1 MALSAIAVNENKKAS
16 KSKDKKAKKNV
27 SLDKQE
33 RLAEIL
39 NDSPRI
45 ASLNGTEW
53 EIRALRMGT
62 QWLIAKKCIEVA
74 KVENANFGD
83 IVKQFAVNIPAVIE
97 VLVLALLND
106 KEKIFKDG
114 DDKNGYSDLYNATY
128 DTLMWECKT
137 EEFGHIFLETL
148 QLLDISFFLESQR
161 MLEMFR
167 EMTLTRKTTLEQK

>member
-114 DDKNGYSDLYNATY
+114 DDKKGYSDLYNATY
-128 DTLMWECKT
+128 DTLLWECKT

>member
-114 DDKNGYSDLYNATY
+114 DDKKGYSDLYKATY
-128 DTLMWECKT
+128 DTLLWECKT

-167 EMTLTRKTTLEQK
+167 EMTLARKRTLEQK

>member
-1 MALSAIAVNENKKAS
+1 MNKTKNIK
-16 KSKDKKAKKNV
+16 KSNV
-27 SLDKQE
+27 SLDAQS

-39 NDSPRI
+39 NDSPRLV
-45 ASLNGTEW
+45 SLNGTEW

-83 IVKQFAVNIPAVIE
+83 IVKQFAVNIPAVID
-97 VLVLALLND
+97 VLTLALIND
-106 KEKIFKDG
+106 KNRIY
-114 DDKNGYSDLYNATY
+114 KNGNEYEGFSELYKATY

-148 QLLDISFFLESQR
+148 QLLDVNFFMESQR
-161 MLEMFR
+161 MLEIFR
-167 EMTLTRKTTLEQK
+167 EMTLARKNQTLEQK